1 MMGAGYISTPLGRK
15 ISAGFFF
22 ICVDSHNI
30 YIFLH
35 DISGAGLSIN
45 AHAPPPMYACA
56 GACAKS
62 E

>member
-1 MMGAGYISTPLGRK
+1 MMGAGCISTPLDRK
-15 ISAGFFF
+15 ISAGFFVR
-22 ICVDSHNI
+22 VDSHNI

-56 GACAKS
+56 GACSKS